1 MELAKSSSPIRN
13 DRLDV
18 KLKTMLD
25 MLETV
30 ELGSGT
36 KTKLVDD
43 EKRPQKIEQNQV
55 FERTAEIPQTN
66 WREQYTAQK
75 RMNLILINVKAI
87 YSSETNSK
95 EIVEVCSC
103 FYHLMQVEPEILKT
117 SKCEEEYLTR
127 MIKWTREYVYKP
139 LSHIN

>member
-1 MELAKSSSPIRN
+1 MEMAKSSSPIRN

-30 ELGSGT
+30 ELGSGA

-43 EKRPQKIEQNQV
+43 EKRPQKVEQIHV
-55 FERTAEIPQTN
+55 FERAVEIPQTN

-75 RMNLILINVKAI
+75 RMNLILIKI
-87 YSSETNSK
+87 
-95 EIVEVCSC
+95 EIGRIS
-103 FYHLMQVEPEILKT
+103 
-117 SKCEEEYLTR
+117 
-127 MIKWTREYVYKP
+127 
-139 LSHIN
+139 N

>member
-43 EKRPQKIEQNQV
+43 EKRPQKVEQNQG
-55 FERTAEIPQTN
+55 IS
-66 WREQYTAQK
+66 
-75 RMNLILINVKAI
+75 M
-87 YSSETNSK
+87 
-95 EIVEVCSC
+95 
-103 FYHLMQVEPEILKT
+103 
-117 SKCEEEYLTR
+117 LTFG
-127 MIKWTREYVYKP
+127 YKF
-139 LSHIN
+139 LHYFSII